1 MRATLQRCF
10 ISHPILLANTNK
22 RYSRKG
28 VGAIRT
34 SDLHYDLESF
44 LKYAKGI
51 ALPTHTTVYVGT
63 LYEYTVK
70 EALKSFGMS
79 LERTGGRDDR
89 GVDLRGTWTI
99 PNLPSE
105 QSQKPRVYD
114 ALVQCKCTKIHPAAI
129 RELDGTVSS
138 KKPETIGILAA
149 PEHCSPGIRKHM
161 SMSPRPLM
169 YLCLGGKEGIVEQ
182 IIWNTSASV
191 LLPGVGVRA
200 IHLKDRTEIVPTI
213 HEHEFRILLSQTSP
227 EKETVEGVENGRKKE
242 ETPVLQSGSGD
253 TAPGTTNVDYG
264 RSNV

>member
-1 MRATLQRCF
+1 MRATFQRCF
-10 ISHPILLANTNK
+10 ISHPFPLANANK
-22 RYSRKG
+22 GYSHKAA
-28 VGAIRT
+28 GAIRT
-34 SDLHYDLESF
+34 SDLHHDLESF

-105 QSQKPRVYD
+105 RSQKPKVYD
-114 ALVQCKCTKIHPAAI
+114 ALVQCKCTKIGPAVI

-149 PEHCSPGIRKHM
+149 PKQCSLGIRKHM
-161 SMSPRPLM
+161 SMSSRPLM
-169 YLCLGGKEGIVEQ
+169 YLCLRGKKGTVEQ
-182 IIWNTSASV
+182 MIWNTSASV

-200 IHLKDRTEIVPTI
+200 IHLKNRTEIVPTI
-213 HEHEFRILLSQTSP
+213 HEHEFRSLLSQTPP
-227 EKETVEGVENGRKKE
+227 EKETVEGVENRRGKG
-242 ETPVLQSGSGD
+242 ETPVLQSGSG
-253 TAPGTTNVDYG
+253 GTTPNTTNAGVT
-264 RSNV
+264 